1 MMSNFLLRILGHQIV
16 LRAGYPLDT
25 STLMTKSLIYLMVS
39 VIQILKY
46 EHQRLP
52 IISSVDLLGAC

>member
-1 MMSNFLLRILGHQIV
+1 MESVNFGYQIV

-25 STLMTKSLIYLMVS
+25 STSLTKSVIYVMVS